1 MNDRRK
7 QNKDTKMKKI
17 MRMTE
22 SDLLGIVN
30 ESAKRIVKEH
40 INTEK
45 EIRLAYK
52 ELQQMGKHLSSLG
65 LRLED
70 TRFRLLFQDVKDSIT
85 ALNNAIIKHMRGQ

>member
-1 MNDRRK
+1 MRK
-7 QNKDTKMKKI
+7 I
-17 MRMTE
+17 LRLTE
-22 SDLLGIVN
+22 SELQGIID

-40 INTEK
+40 INTEN

-70 TRFRLLFQDVKDSIT
+70 TRFRLLFLDVKDSIT
-85 ALNNAIIKHMRGQ
+85 ALNNAMIKHMRGQ

>member
-1 MNDRRK
+1 MRK
-7 QNKDTKMKKI
+7 I
-17 MRMTE
+17 LRLTE
-22 SDLLGIVN
+22 SELQGIID
-30 ESAKRIVKEH
+30 ESAKRIVMEH
-40 INTEK
+40 INTEN

-85 ALNNAIIKHMRGQ
+85 ALNNAMIKHMRGQ